1 MEILRDFETVY
12 PGRST
17 CYTTPAFSFPTA
29 VFPLFL
35 SSFGWPVFRR
45 FQEREPKPCSLCGG
59 YRVVPCDVCSGVGKV
74 KKGVFNRN
82 NSVKKDSLVGSQWT
96 AVVPV
101 QGRRHF
107 VCTTK
112 KGKGKDMVAVLQ
124 NTCGRKEARSSVEV
138 PIQVCLH
145 L

>member
-59 YRVVPCDVCSGVGKV
+59 YRVVPCDVCSGVGK
-74 KKGVFNRN
+74 
-82 NSVKKDSLVGSQWT
+82 LVLNGQQSFQSKAGAT
-96 AVVPV
+96 LFV
-101 QGRRHF
+101 QR
-107 VCTTK
+107 
-112 KGKGKDMVAVLQ
+112 
-124 NTCGRKEARSSVEV
+124 RKERARIWLLFYRILVVEKRLGV
-138 PIQVCLH
+138 PLKYLFRFSKTESYGTVGGYV
-145 L
+145 